1 MVAAPKATEDPAR
14 SENMAVAEP
23 KRVQLEAIL
32 EDLRHAKTPIDN
44 PRIERALIALIETVL
59 ETGAPDVDA
68 QSHGRMTGLH
78 GA

>member
-1 MVAAPKATEDPAR
+1 MDI
-14 SENMAVAEP
+14 AEP
-23 KRVQLEAIL
+23 RRVQLQAIL

-59 ETGAPDVDA
+59 APSASGADA
-68 QSHGRMTGLH
+68 QPSGQSNGFH